1 MYLLRRSQRPIIML
15 VKGPLGKELSV
26 HGKYFDRPRTSN
38 TEYRT
43 WVHSIKT
50 LRSVILAIYRADA
63 AQYVGRRPRGTNLL
77 RPFTSTSLQIRTE
90 YDRMAASKTSQSVVG
105 LHTHRPAAF
114 SLISLAKSRFEY
126 TGADEITTKH
136 NTPRRETRIGK
147 GLSHWRS

>member
-77 RPFTSTSLQIRTE
+77 RPFTSTSLQIRTV
-90 YDRMAASKTSQSVVG
+90 AATNGQSTIVWRQAR
-105 LHTHRPAAF
+105 RPSP
-114 SLISLAKSRFEY
+114 SLVSTR
-126 TGADEITTKH
+126 TG
-136 NTPRRETRIGK
+136 RRPF
-147 GLSHWRS
+147 H